1 MAGSGGRVV
10 IGKVLRLRGLF
21 RGRKGSSAG
30 ESGGDPE
37 RTGPAVVSA
46 PTGGSASGSGGD
58 PERTGT
64 PAVAP
69 VPAGGSAG
77 ASDGDWKR
85 QVMED
90 FRQWLDAAGGE
101 PPAPDEPGA
110 ADCDLRDL
118 FAEFA
123 ALRQEVR
130 LQNREQA
137 KAGRELSGAAARFDT
152 ASRALGDFAEL
163 KRELS
168 GAAAR
173 FDTAVGQAER
183 RDEDLAAFEARVSR
197 TAEDR
202 CIVETLEVR
211 DALERGRDAA
221 VRLRDGRRLFG
232 RPPRGAAGVVEG
244 YELAIGR
251 FDRMLSRFGVRR
263 VETAGRPFDGR
274 VMHAME
280 ARRVDHAGDGVV
292 VEELRSGFVRQDDV
306 LRFADVAVNR
316 RGGQE

>member
-1 MAGSGGRVV
+1 M
-10 IGKVLRLRGLF
+10 IGNVLRLRGLF
-21 RGRKGSSAG
+21 RRRK
-30 ESGGDPE
+30 
-37 RTGPAVVSA
+37 
-46 PTGGSASGSGGD
+46 GGSAGGSDGA

-69 VPAGGSAG
+69 APTDGPAGG
-77 ASDGDWKR
+77 SDGDWKR

-90 FRQWLDAAGGE
+90 FRQWLAVGGDE
-101 PPAPDEPGA
+101 PPAPDEPDA

-130 LQNREQA
+130 LQSREQA
-137 KAGRELSGAAARFDT
+137 KAARELAGAAGRFDT
-152 ASRALGDFAEL
+152 ASETLGELAALE
-163 KRELS
+163 RELA
-168 GAAAR
+168 GAAGR
-173 FDTAVGQAER
+173 FDTAVDRAER
-183 RDEDLAAFEARVSR
+183 RDENLAAFEARVSR

-202 CIVETLEVR
+202 CLVETLEVR

-221 VRLRDGRRLFG
+221 VRMRDRRRLFG

-263 VETAGRPFDGR
+263 VETAGRRFDGR

-292 VEELRSGFVRQDDV
+292 VEELRSGFVRQDQV
-306 LRFADVAVNR
+306 LRFADVAVSR